1 MDKETKW
8 KQEIYNN
15 EFLKNYLKELQLL
28 PILSN
33 NEMINLF
40 NEYQNGNKVSY
51 FKLINYNL
59 KLVVFIAKKFINYT
73 TQTVDIMDLIQVGNI
88 GLIKAIN
95 TFNPSKNV
103 KLSGYIGRIVYQ
115 EIITYISEKSKSF
128 RYSPKNFKNI
138 IKIKN
143 FTENDHTINDNN
155 IAKLLNINLETVKIL
170 KMNIKNPTSINE
182 LIKINNDSFIEK
194 IDTIQ
199 DNSVDAVDEQVIK
212 SIENERLIRYLNYLD
227 KRTINMIKLY
237 YGFYEKDLTLQE
249 IGNLYNLNKERVRQI
264 IKNGLDTLK
273 NMYYYD
279 EIKDNFKRQL
289 KK

>member
-103 KLSGYIGRIVYQ
+103 KLSGYIGRIIYQ

-128 RYSPKNFKNI
+128 RYSP
-138 IKIKN
+138 
-143 FTENDHTINDNN
+143 
-155 IAKLLNINLETVKIL
+155 KLLNINLETVKIL

-227 KRTINMIKLY
+227 KMNNYQNLLNHSLY
-237 YGFYEKDLTLQE
+237 H
-249 IGNLYNLNKERVRQI
+249 
-264 IKNGLDTLK
+264 
-273 NMYYYD
+273 
-279 EIKDNFKRQL
+279 
-289 KK
+289 

>member
-15 EFLKNYLKELQLL
+15 EFLKSYLKELQLL

-33 NEMINLF
+33 DEMINLF

-51 FKLINYNL
+51 SKLINYNL

-73 TQTVDIMDLIQVGNI
+73 TQAVDIMDLIQVGNI

-138 IKIKN
+138 IRIKN
-143 FTENDHTINDNN
+143 FIENDPTINDKK
-155 IAKLLNINLETVKIL
+155 IAKLLNIRLETVKTL

-199 DNSVDAVDEQVIK
+199 DNSVDTVDEQVIK
-212 SIENERLIRYLNYLD
+212 SIEDERLIRYLNYLD
-227 KRTINMIKLY
+227 KRTIDMIKLY

-264 IKNGLDTLK
+264 IKNGLDILK

>member
-73 TQTVDIMDLIQVGNI
+73 TQAVDIMDLIQVGNI

-227 KRTINMIKLY
+227 KRTIDIIKLY

-264 IKNGLDTLK
+264 IKNGLDILK

>member
-1 MDKETKW
+1 M
-8 KQEIYNN
+8 
-15 EFLKNYLKELQLL
+15 LSVLGLL
-28 PILSN
+28 PHMCFVTLFVSSAKTFKKPLDPNEEKEYLLRYKNGDNEAKNILI
-33 NEMINLF
+33 ERNLR
-40 NEYQNGNKVSY
+40 
-51 FKLINYNL
+51 
-59 KLVVFIAKKFINYT
+59 LVAHIVKKYSEKDAET
-73 TQTVDIMDLIQVGNI
+73 DDLISIGTI

-143 FTENDHTINDNN
+143 FTENDHTINDKN

-249 IGNLYNLNKERVRQI
+249 IGNLYNLHKERVRQI

>member
-40 NEYQNGNKVSY
+40 NEYLNGNKVSY

-143 FTENDHTINDNN
+143 FTENDHTINDKN

>member
-1 MDKETKW
+1 
-8 KQEIYNN
+8 
-15 EFLKNYLKELQLL
+15 
-28 PILSN
+28 
-33 NEMINLF
+33 MINLF

-143 FTENDHTINDNN
+143 FTENDHTINDKN

>member
-143 FTENDHTINDNN
+143 FTENDPTINDKK
-155 IAKLLNINLETVKIL
+155 IAKLLNINLETVKTL

>member
-199 DNSVDAVDEQVIK
+199 DNSVDTVDEQVIK

-227 KRTINMIKLY
+227 KRTIDMIKLY

-264 IKNGLDTLK
+264 IKNGLDILK